1 MKRSTLIV
9 FVILGLILLIA
20 LGALSWVVGTRNRLV
35 GLDEEVKTQWAQVE
49 NQFQRRLDLI
59 PNYVETVKG
68 FAKQERDV
76 FIGVTEARAKV
87 GGAVTIPDKI
97 QANNQLTGALSR
109 LLLVVELQQGHPHVS
124 GQHDRGPV
132 RLRAGGPVRGARG
145 GGHRSTGRLRDAR
158 RMTPAPVEAK
168 ELAAVYGPHKVFA
181 GVSFDLEAGQLA
193 ALVGSNGSGKTTLL
207 HTLCGIHRQMTG
219 EVLIAGR
226 SLAAFSPRE
235 LARRVALVPQMTDV
249 AFEVTVDETV
259 ALGRYPWMGPIAPP
273 TQEDREAVEAALDAM
288 DLASLRDRPLQ
299 TLSGGERQ
307 RVTLARA
314 LAQGTEIL
322 FLDEPV
328 ASLDL
333 KYQQETYPCVTDGSG
348 GTGLRPRSSQKR

>member
-1 MKRSTLIV
+1 
-9 FVILGLILLIA
+9 
-20 LGALSWVVGTRNRLV
+20 
-35 GLDEEVKTQWAQVE
+35 
-49 NQFQRRLDLI
+49 
-59 PNYVETVKG
+59 
-68 FAKQERDV
+68 
-76 FIGVTEARAKV
+76 
-87 GGAVTIPDKI
+87 
-97 QANNQLTGALSR
+97 
-109 LLLVVELQQGHPHVS
+109 
-124 GQHDRGPV
+124 
-132 RLRAGGPVRGARG
+132 
-145 GGHRSTGRLRDAR
+145 
-158 RMTPAPVEAK
+158 MTPAPVEAK
-168 ELAAVYGPHKVFA
+168 ELAAVYGPHEVFA
-181 GVSFDLEAGQLA
+181 GISFDLEAGQLA

-259 ALGRYPWMGPIAPP
+259 SLGRYPWMGPIAPP
-273 TQEDREAVEAALDAM
+273 THEDREAVEAALDAM
-288 DLASLRDRPLQ
+288 DLAFLRDRPLQ

-307 RVTLARA
+307 RVVLARA

-333 KYQQETYPCVTDGSG
+333 KYQQETYRRLRALASDRGLCVLVADHHLNLVAAACDRVLVLRDGRLWGDGPPAEIISEEMIWQVFGARMRVHTGPG
-348 GTGLRPRSSQKR
+348 GTPQCLWDVSAP